1 MTKKK
6 KISEKKK
13 LTYKTIL
20 VVLVAAIIIG
30 SPLIYNAINTANI
43 KNQTIA
49 QSDKPAADQL
59 MAMAVDAENKNV
71 IQSRAL
77 FETAMRQYQY
87 VVDTSTDQAL
97 QDAAQNGI
105 QNCKSQI
112 WMIDHGDIK

>member
-59 MAMAVDAENKNV
+59 MAMAVDAENENV
-71 IQSRAL
+71 TQSRAL

-87 VVDTSTDQAL
+87 VVDNSTDQAL